1 MSLRTIKER
10 VEAATP
16 GPWTADEVWWVCQP
30 GEDGDIIVDGATPP
44 EPADAAFVAHAR
56 TDVPALLRVAEA
68 VAMMPT
74 PVELNGCC
82 TFCDAVMDVDQMT
95 DDGHWPHEVDC
106 PLGMAH
112 RSLADLEALP

>member
-1 MSLRTIKER
+1 
-10 VEAATP
+10 
-16 GPWTADEVWWVCQP
+16 
-30 GEDGDIIVDGATPP
+30 
-44 EPADAAFVAHAR
+44 
-56 TDVPALLRVAEA
+56 
-68 VAMMPT
+68 MMPT